1 MKNFQSV
8 ADINVINENSQVY
21 QDTIQRLKLRVD
33 QLQDRLAMED
43 SKKDEDSFVQKEFVG
58 GASTDPLNMTDT
70 VQV

>member
-43 SKKDEDSFVQKEFVG
+43 SKKDEDSFVG
-58 GASTDPLNMTDT
+58 GVSTDPLNMTDT